1 MHKLAF
7 IAGARGDREGSA
19 LQLPLPENE
28 AARLAT
34 LKSFKI
40 LNTPP
45 EQAFDDLTRLTSY
58 ICGTPIALIGFMDSD
73 RLWFKSRLGWDVA
86 EVPRDMAFCAHTV
99 LQSDVVVVSDALEDD
114 RLRTCPLAT
123 HGGMRFYAGVS
134 LMSEEGYALG
144 TLCAMDS
151 VPRGLTQGQT
161 NALRKLAAQLM
172 TLLELRRIP
181 SKSR

>member
-1 MHKLAF
+1 MQKSPF
-7 IAGARGDREGSA
+7 IARARGDHEDSV

-28 AARLAT
+28 VGRLET

-40 LNTPP
+40 LDTPP
-45 EQAFDDLTRLTSY
+45 EQAFDELARLTSY

-73 RLWFKSRLGWDVA
+73 RLWFKSRLGWDVS

-99 LQSDVVVVSDALEDD
+99 LQSDVLVVSDTLEDP
-114 RLRTCPLAT
+114 RLRSCPLAT

-134 LMSEEGYALG
+134 LMSAEGYALG

-161 NALRKLAAQLM
+161 NALRKLARQLM
-172 TLLELRRIP
+172 SLLELRRL
-181 SKSR
+181 